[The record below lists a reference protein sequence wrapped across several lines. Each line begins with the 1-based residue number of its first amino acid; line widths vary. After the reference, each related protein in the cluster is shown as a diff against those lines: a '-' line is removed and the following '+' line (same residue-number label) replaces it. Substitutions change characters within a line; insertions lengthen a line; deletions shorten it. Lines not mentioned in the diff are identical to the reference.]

1 MQCSNDTIS
10 DSHGREAPS
19 LITYYSNENDPPKIS
34 SLLQQRDRVL
44 NKLKQ
49 NLLKAQARMKKMAN
63 KNRSEVSFNKGHGC
77 LLSSNCIGNILW
89 RCARVKT
96 QKQAMRYFRPFQIV
110 RKIGTMAYQ
119 LDLVHKA
126 WIHPI
131 FHVSLLKEC
140 EGDPLLGNYYS
151 ITTHHHWIR
160 TIVVTSSNPLEA
172 YCFKRHHPV
181 QQALNQW
188 EGLSTTGNSWED
200 VEQLQHSFQQLNL
213 EDKITINGRGNV
225 YDGECFGTKGS

>member
-1 MQCSNDTIS
+1 
-10 DSHGREAPS
+10 
-19 LITYYSNENDPPKIS
+19 
-34 SLLQQRDRVL
+34 
-44 NKLKQ
+44 
-49 NLLKAQARMKKMAN
+49 
-63 KNRSEVSFNKGHGC
+63 
-77 LLSSNCIGNILW
+77 
-89 RCARVKT
+89 
-96 QKQAMRYFRPFQIV
+96 
-110 RKIGTMAYQ
+110 MAYQ

-160 TIVVTSSNPLEA
+160 TIAVTSSNPLEA

-225 YDGECFGTKGS
+225 MVGNALAPRGVNLEAQHMQGSSHAESTSYLVNNMVAEVKDSSPVGRKS